1 MSVKRTVAAALC
13 GASGLLGAGLAWSQ
27 AYPSKPLR
35 FVTSEVGGGSDFA
48 ARSLAVGLSST
59 LGQQVVVDNRASM
72 IGIETVAKAPAQGYT
87 LLVASN
93 PLWLLPLMQSVRY
106 DPVRDFA
113 PISLVARAPSI
124 LVVHPSVAASSV
136 KELIALARSRPGVI
150 NCATGASGS
159 TGHLSAELFK
169 SMAAIDIVRV
179 PYKGGGPALIDLIGG
194 QVQMLFSSPGS
205 VTPHVNSGK
214 LRALAVTS
222 AEPSALVPTLATVA
236 ASGLPG
242 YEAVGNYSVFAPVAT
257 PAAIVDHLNREIVR
271 TLNRADVKDRYFNGG
286 VETVG
291 STPQELAAKVKA
303 EMARMGKV
311 IKDAGIRA
319 E

>member
-1 MSVKRTVAAALC
+1 
-13 GASGLLGAGLAWSQ
+13 
-27 AYPSKPLR
+27 
-35 FVTSEVGGGSDFA
+35 
-48 ARSLAVGLSST
+48 
-59 LGQQVVVDNRASM
+59 
-72 IGIETVAKAPAQGYT
+72 
-87 LLVASN
+87 
-93 PLWLLPLMQSVRY
+93 
-106 DPVRDFA
+106 
-113 PISLVARAPSI
+113 LVARAPSI

-136 KELIALARSRPGVI
+136 KELIALAKSRPGAI
-150 NCATGASGS
+150 NYATGASGS

-179 PYKGGGPALIDLIGG
+179 PYKGGGPALIDLISG

-205 VTPHVNSGK
+205 VTPQINSGK

-222 AEPSALVPTLATVA
+222 ADPSALVPALPTLA

-242 YEAVGNYSVFAPVAT
+242 YEAVGNYSVFAPVGT
-257 PAAIVDHLNREIVR
+257 PAFIVDHLNREIVR